1 MDDTTD
7 VTTPR
12 SGTMN
17 GFGGAPDFSTLANHL
32 DRTRPWV
39 RFLGILAFVFAAFT
53 VGIGLII
60 GAGMAL
66 NRNPAGVAIF
76 VFYPLMGALYAVPG
90 VLLTR
95 YANNIAQFVQSRQ
108 ETDLATALDAQRS
121 FWKFAGI
128 MGIVS
133 IVFTVIVIPLAL
145 VMGVLAAMA
154 GAAR

>member
-1 MDDTTD
+1 M
-7 VTTPR
+7 
-12 SGTMN
+12 
-17 GFGGAPDFSTLANHL
+17 LANHL

-53 VGIGLII
+53 IGIGLLI

-90 VLLTR
+90 VLLNR
-95 YANNIAQFVQSRQ
+95 YANHIAQFVQSRH

-133 IVFTVIVIPLAL
+133 IVVTVIVIPLAL